1 MDTPTL
7 IGTGFVILGLFLWI
21 FCAVYAY
28 QHAPDFGRRPITWG
42 ILGIIFG
49 PLALMAMYVL
59 PKHEGAA
66 HSGSTS
72 SSASHKKDQ
81 YAENYEV
88 PKKHKG

>member
-7 IGTGFVILGLFLWI
+7 IGTGFVILGAFVWI
-21 FCAVYAY
+21 ICAVYAY

-49 PLALMAMYVL
+49 PIALMVMYIL
-59 PKHEGAA
+59 PKHPGTAHAA
-66 HSGSTS
+66 AGG